1 MNTSPSMPNIAP
13 KVIHV
18 AVGVVRNAEGEVLI
32 AKRQTGQHLAGFWE
46 FPGGK
51 VEQGECVTTALA
63 RELREELGIEVSEA
77 QPLVTIPY
85 DYPEKR
91 VLLDV
96 HEVTQYSGLPVSG
109 EGQSIRWV
117 AQSDLGDYTF
127 PPANAPIVT
136 AVQLPAV
143 FCISGEFESFA
154 ALRNRCRSLQ
164 SQGITHIQLRAPHL
178 EPAEYLHVYR
188 RLAGELEGVSLFAN
202 TDWRH
207 PDVSHVEQT
216 PRYIHMSGR
225 VLRAGYKPKP
235 AAGGIISAACHDVD
249 ELKLAEN
256 AGAHFVFFS
265 PVKPTLSHPQT
276 PGVGWEALRD
286 FCAVATVPV
295 YALGG
300 LSELDISQARQ
311 CGAQGIA
318 AVSALWGRNQ

>member
-1 MNTSPSMPNIAP
+1 MLNIAH

-18 AVGVVRNAEGEVLI
+18 AVGVIRNAKGEVLI
-32 AKRQTGQHLAGFWE
+32 AKRQAGQHLAGFWE

-77 QPLVTIPY
+77 QPLITIPY

-96 HEVTQYSGLPVSG
+96 HEVTQYGGSPVSG

-117 AQSDLGDYTF
+117 SQSDLRDYTF

-154 ALRNRCRSLQ
+154 ALRDRCGSLQ

-178 EPAEYLHVYR
+178 EPAEYLQVYR
-188 RLAGELEGVSLFAN
+188 RLSGEIEGVSLFAN

-207 PDVSHVEQT
+207 PNVSQVEQL
-216 PRYIHMSGR
+216 PRYIHLSSR
-225 VLRAGYKPKP
+225 VLRAGYKP
-235 AAGGIISAACHDVD
+235 AAGGVISAACHDVD
-249 ELKLAEN
+249 ELKLAEH

-265 PVKPTLSHPQT
+265 PVKPTSSHPNT

-318 AVSALWGRNQ
+318 AISALWGRNQ